1 MSFLT
6 ETIEKEISEKK
17 GHIITDN
24 VILSIGEIVNL
35 YKDKDLN
42 LNPDFQRF
50 FRWNNE
56 QKSRLIE
63 SIFLGLPIPSFFVY
77 EDNNSIWEV
86 LDGLQRISSLLQYI
100 GELKNNSGLIEEPL
114 KLEGLQYL
122 SSLEG
127 TTWCD
132 LSEKMQR
139 GFKKNSLPF
148 IVMKNE
154 TTEIKK
160 YQLFQ
165 RLNRGGSTLSEAEV
179 RSCIILMAPHGKE
192 LMQAIDTMV
201 ANLDFQDSI
210 WLSDRKLK
218 EKADYDL
225 VIRYLCFEHTEIT
238 DLLKVVNVG
247 DYLNKTISELA
258 SQKLDYATEIDQ
270 FKSIFFNIN
279 QQLSKEA
286 FRRFQKDCDRFSGQF
301 IMAQYEA
308 MIYAILKTKNCN
320 NLRKKLESLSLNQQ
334 YLDYSVG
341 GISVKSRWN
350 NILELAR
357 TIFENE

>member
-1 MSFLT
+1 MSSLSNI
-6 ETIEKEISEKK
+6 IENEIAEKK

-24 VILSIGEIVNL
+24 VILSIGEIINL
-35 YKDKDLN
+35 YKDSDLN

-77 EDNNSIWEV
+77 EDKNSIWEV
-86 LDGLQRISSLLQYI
+86 LDGLQRISSLLQYT
-100 GELKNNSGLIEEPL
+100 GELKNENNNILPPL

-122 SSLEG
+122 PSLEG
-127 TTWCD
+127 TTWDD

-179 RSCIILMAPHGKE
+179 RSCIILMAPYGKE
-192 LMQAIDTMV
+192 LMKAIDSMV
-201 ANLDFQDSI
+201 KNKDFQNSI
-210 WLSDRKLK
+210 WLSNRKLK
-218 EKADYDL
+218 EKAVAITSLIIPLFISAFSRSADL
-225 VIRYLCFEHTEIT
+225 ADAMEARSYNPYAKRTRYRKLKWHFKDTIMLFLT
-238 DLLKVVNVG
+238 LGLMIAFIVLSALKVP
-247 DYLNKTISELA
+247 
-258 SQKLDYATEIDQ
+258 LD
-270 FKSIFFNIN
+270 SILLGWLI
-279 QQLSKEA
+279 
-286 FRRFQKDCDRFSGQF
+286 
-301 IMAQYEA
+301 
-308 MIYAILKTKNCN
+308 
-320 NLRKKLESLSLNQQ
+320 
-334 YLDYSVG
+334 
-341 GISVKSRWN
+341 
-350 NILELAR
+350 
-357 TIFENE
+357 

>member
-1 MSFLT
+1 MSSLFNI
-6 ETIEKEISEKK
+6 IENEIAEKK

-24 VILSIGEIVNL
+24 VILSIGEIINL
-35 YKDKDLN
+35 YKDSDLN

-77 EDNNSIWEV
+77 EDKNSIWEV
-86 LDGLQRISSLLQYI
+86 LDGLQRISSLLQYT
-100 GELKNNSGLIEEPL
+100 GELKNENNNILPPL

-122 SSLEG
+122 PSLEG
-127 TTWCD
+127 TTWDD

-179 RSCIILMAPHGKE
+179 RSCIILMAPYGKE
-192 LMQAIDTMV
+192 LMKAIDSMV
-201 ANLDFQDSI
+201 KNKDFQNSI
-210 WLSDRKLK
+210 WLSNRKLK

-225 VIRYLCFEHTEIT
+225 IIRYLCFEHTDISE
-238 DLLKVVNVG
+238 LLKVVNVG
-247 DYLNKTISELA
+247 DYLNKTISDLA
-258 SQKLDYATEIDQ
+258 SKKLDYKQEVEKFEQ
-270 FKSIFFNIN
+270 IFYEVNN
-279 QQLSKEA
+279 QLSNEA
-286 FRRFQKDCDRFSGQF
+286 FRRFQKECDRFSGQF

-308 MIYAILKTKNCN
+308 MMYAILKTQNCD
-320 NLRKKLESLSLNQQ
+320 NLRKKLEILSQNEQ
-334 YLDYSVG
+334 YLEYSVG

-357 TIFENE
+357 IIFENE

>member
-1 MSFLT
+1 MSNLT
-6 ETIEKEISEKK
+6 DIIEKEISQKK

-24 VILSIGEIVNL
+24 VILSIGEIINL

-77 EDNNSIWEV
+77 EDKESVWEV
-86 LDGLQRISSLLQYI
+86 LDGLQRISSLLQYT
-100 GELKNNSGLIEEPL
+100 GELRDTSNNLIQPL
-114 KLEGLQYL
+114 QLEGLQYL

-127 TTWCD
+127 TTWKD

-154 TTEIKK
+154 TSEIKK

-165 RLNRGGSTLSEAEV
+165 RLNRGGSELSEAEV
-179 RSCIILMAPHGKE
+179 RSCIILMAPYGKD
-192 LMQAIDTMV
+192 LMKAIDVMV
-201 ANLDFQDSI
+201 ASKDFQNSI
-210 WLSDRKLK
+210 WLSNRKLK

-225 VIRYLCFEHTEIT
+225 VIRYLCFEHTDISE
-238 DLLKVVNVG
+238 LLKVINVG
-247 DYLNKTISELA
+247 DYLNKTISNLA
-258 SQKLDYATEIDQ
+258 SIKLDYKEEVEKFKKIFHEI
-270 FKSIFFNIN
+270 NT
-279 QQLSKEA
+279 QLSNEA
-286 FRRFQKDCDRFSGQF
+286 FRRFQKENDRFSGQF

-308 MIYAILKTKNCN
+308 MIYAILKTQNCN
-320 NLRKKLESLSLNQQ
+320 NLRNKLETLSLNQQ
-334 YLDYSVG
+334 YLEYSVG
-341 GISVKSRWN
+341 GVSVKSRWN